1 MGSLWGAHF
10 SKNSV
15 SLETNRDIS
24 VLFEDLTS
32 VEAPPPINPPNHPY
46 THPWVGEPPQ
56 MSNLQTELKYLD
68 SF

>member
-15 SLETNRDIS
+15 SLEQIEIFQFCLKIRH
-24 VLFEDLTS
+24 LWRL
-32 VEAPPPINPPNHPY
+32 PHPWVGV
-46 THPWVGEPPQ
+46 WVGEPPQ
-56 MSNLQTELKYLD
+56 MLNLQTELKYLD